1 MRVYDIIFKKRN
13 CQKLSKKE
21 IDFLI
26 FRYNNGDIPDYQ
38 MSAFL
43 MSAFLNGMDEDE
55 TFLLTDA
62 MISSGD
68 RLDLSFLGMPV
79 ADKHSTGG
87 VGDGTSLVVAPVVSS
102 LGICVP
108 MMAGR
113 GLGHTGGTLDKLE
126 SIPGFRT
133 NIDKKEFLNILQTSG
148 VAIIGQT
155 LEIAPV
161 DKKMYALRDS
171 TATVESRPLISASIM
186 SKKIAEGAK
195 TLVLDVKAG
204 NGAFMKKESDAKDL
218 AKKMIN
224 IGKSFGLNISAVV
237 TDMNEPLGE
246 CTGNSL
252 EIKQGIEILKG
263 NLRNDLSEL
272 SIYLSALMILNSK
285 KASTLEEA
293 EGLAQKQIDNG
304 KALDKFKEIVRLQ
317 GGNANVIDNPDAVLP
332 KAKYSR
338 TIKAK
343 KSGYISNIDTRSVG
357 IAEMLTGAGREKK
370 EDKIDYSAGIIFHK
384 KVNEYVEENKV
395 IAELVYNSSEHIDE
409 AETVMSDAYIVS
421 NNIEDKNIKMTGK
434 VYDKRIIALL

>member
-1 MRVYDIIFKKRN
+1 MRAYDIILKKRN
-13 CQKLSKKE
+13 NQKLSKEE

-43 MSAFLNGMDEDE
+43 MSVFLNGMDDDE

-62 MISSGD
+62 MIKSGD
-68 RLDLSFLGMPV
+68 KLDLDFLDMPV

-87 VGDGTSLVVAPVVSS
+87 VGDGTSLIIVPIVAS

-133 NIDKKEFLNILQTSG
+133 NIDKKEFLNILELTG
-148 VAIIGQT
+148 TAIIGQT

-171 TATVESRPLISASIM
+171 TATVESISLISASIM

-195 TLVLDVKAG
+195 TLVLDVKSG
-204 NGAFMKKESDAKDL
+204 NGAFMKKETEAKEL
-218 AKKMIN
+218 AQKMIN
-224 IGKSFGLNISAVV
+224 IGKKFGLNTSAVV
-237 TDMNEPLGE
+237 TDMNTPLGN
-246 CTGNSL
+246 CAGNSL
-252 EIKQGIEILKG
+252 EIKQVIEILKG
-263 NLRNDLSEL
+263 NLKNDLFEL
-272 SIYLSALMILNSK
+272 SVYLSALIILNSK
-285 KASTLEEA
+285 KASTIEEA
-293 EGLAQKQIDNG
+293 ESVAQKQINNG
-304 KALDKFKEIVRLQ
+304 KALEKLKEIIRLQ
-317 GGNANVIDNPDAVLP
+317 GGEVSVIDTPDSILP

-338 TIKAK
+338 EIKAVN
-343 KSGYISNIDTRSVG
+343 SGYISYIDTRAVG
-357 IAEMLTGAGREKK
+357 TAEMLTGAGRERKG
-370 EDKIDYSAGIIFHK
+370 DKIDYSAGIVFHK
-384 KVNEYVEENKV
+384 KLNDYVEKGEV
-395 IAELVYNSSEHIDE
+395 IAELAYNSSVHIDE
-409 AETVMSDAYIVS
+409 AEMVLSDAYIVS
-421 NNIEDKNIKMTGK
+421 NIEDKNIKMAGK